1 VAGPLGMADDLSET
15 RPWDERLRTW
25 REDVKHWSRAEF
37 RDEVVAAAYRLGE
50 NRGQQLDER
59 LIGRWE
65 SGDVLRPQS
74 VYRRILAHLDA
85 PLPPPT
91 QPLIVSRTMD
101 PVEAWGLRTNLHMLR
116 TELGDD
122 VKRRIFVAQS
132 GPALAGLANP

>member
-15 RPWDERLRTW
+15 RPWGERLRTW

-65 SGDVLRPQS
+65 NGDVLRPQS
-74 VYRRILAHLDA
+74 VYRRLLAHLGA
-85 PLPPPT
+85 PLPSSFPP
-91 QPLIVSRTMD
+91 PPNSSLYHVSWIPWKPGAYALTS
-101 PVEAWGLRTNLHMLR
+101 TCY
-116 TELGDD
+116 
-122 VKRRIFVAQS
+122 AQ
-132 GPALAGLANP
+132 NWKTT